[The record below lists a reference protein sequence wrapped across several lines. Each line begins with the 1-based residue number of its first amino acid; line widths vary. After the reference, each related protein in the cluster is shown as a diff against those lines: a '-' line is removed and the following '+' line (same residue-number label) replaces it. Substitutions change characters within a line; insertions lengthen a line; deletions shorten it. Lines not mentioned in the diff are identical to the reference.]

1 MGKFLD
7 PTGDVEGRHLGRLE
21 AQDTTNLLGIEP
33 RTLELLGE
41 CDTFLATPPISPP
54 LMFDPLYGRALDWNV
69 LRLGFESHSGVAEFN
84 VYETS
89 HVVYMRLIAQLKNRT
104 LYIFG

>member
-21 AQDTTNLLGIEP
+21 AQDTRNLLGIEP
-33 RTLELLGE
+33 RTLELLGG

-54 LMFDPLYGRALDWNV
+54 LIFDPVCTTL
-69 LRLGFESHSGVAEFN
+69 HS
-84 VYETS
+84 
-89 HVVYMRLIAQLKNRT
+89 
-104 LYIFG
+104 